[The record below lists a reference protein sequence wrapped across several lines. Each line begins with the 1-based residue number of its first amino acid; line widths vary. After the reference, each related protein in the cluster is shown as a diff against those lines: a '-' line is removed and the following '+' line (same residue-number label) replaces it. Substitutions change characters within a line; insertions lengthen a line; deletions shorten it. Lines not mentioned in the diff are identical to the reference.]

1 MRAFLLVFLCV
12 ALNVSAQLLLKKGA
26 AEKGQTLLDDG
37 LSPAAWL
44 TVVTHLPVLAGLAIW
59 TIAGLLW
66 ILVLAQLQLSH
77 AYALYGFTY
86 VLTPILAVLVFAE
99 RISPLR
105 ATGTILAALGVII
118 VLMGRMHE
126 LSQPVSTN

>member
-44 TVVTHLPVLAGLAIW
+44 TVVTHLGGDPETLDSSSPPTARASRCFAILIGCFL
-59 TIAGLLW
+59 T
-66 ILVLAQLQLSH
+66 
-77 AYALYGFTY
+77 FT
-86 VLTPILAVLVFAE
+86 
-99 RISPLR
+99 
-105 ATGTILAALGVII
+105 
-118 VLMGRMHE
+118 
-126 LSQPVSTN
+126 